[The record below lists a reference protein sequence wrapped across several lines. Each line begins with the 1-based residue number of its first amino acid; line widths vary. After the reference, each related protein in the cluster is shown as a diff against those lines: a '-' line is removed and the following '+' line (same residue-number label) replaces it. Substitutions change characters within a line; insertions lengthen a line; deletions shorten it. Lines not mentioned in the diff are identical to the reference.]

1 MDDMAVVDDM
11 NGAAAHGAA
20 LRCPTAWQR
29 QHWFTA
35 EETLD
40 PVIPRVRPTAGPR
53 AGSYTHAQP
62 MADQPRW
69 HRVEHAAKQEA
80 AAAGDDD
87 QILFEVGGAARWQR
101 REQRTLDLQLAAPG
115 CIGTTHDLGNE
126 AAIERHV
133 SEVTAAAK
141 QQ

>member
-1 MDDMAVVDDM
+1 MPA
-11 NGAAAHGAA
+11 
-20 LRCPTAWQR
+20 RQR

-35 EETLD
+35 EEALD
-40 PVIPRVRPTAGPR
+40 PVII
-53 AGSYTHAQP
+53 YTHAQP

-69 HRVEHAAKQEA
+69 H
-80 AAAGDDD
+80 AAAGDGD

-101 REQRTLDLQLAAPG
+101 REQRTLDLQLTAPAG
-115 CIGTTHDLGNE
+115 IGAPHDLGNE

-133 SEVTAAAK
+133 SEDTAATK

>member
-29 QHWFTA
+29 QHWFAA
-35 EETLD
+35 EEALD
-40 PVIPRVRPTAGPR
+40 PVII
-53 AGSYTHAQP
+53 YTHAQP

-80 AAAGDDD
+80 AAAGDGD

-101 REQRTLDLQLAAPG
+101 REQRTLDLQLAASAG
-115 CIGTTHDLGNE
+115 IGPPHDLGDE

-133 SEVTAAAK
+133 SEITAAT
-141 QQ
+141 QQQ

>member
-1 MDDMAVVDDM
+1 MRLATQGMDDMSVVDDM
-11 NGAAAHGAA
+11 NGATAHGAA
-20 LRCPTAWQR
+20 LRRATAWQR

-35 EETLD
+35 EEALD
-40 PVIPRVRPTAGPR
+40 AVII
-53 AGSYTHAQP
+53 YTHAQP

-80 AAAGDDD
+80 AAAGDSD

-101 REQRTLDLQLAAPG
+101 REQRTLDLQLAAPTG
-115 CIGTTHDLGNE
+115 IGTTHDLGNE

-133 SEVTAAAK
+133 SEVTAATK